1 MNKVGY
7 GKKEY
12 YPIAIPLLI
21 ASVKTNLELNGQ
33 FKCKHAQNSCPLGD
47 SSTFFKT
54 VLKV

>member
-21 ASVKTNLELNGQ
+21 ASVKTNWELNGQ